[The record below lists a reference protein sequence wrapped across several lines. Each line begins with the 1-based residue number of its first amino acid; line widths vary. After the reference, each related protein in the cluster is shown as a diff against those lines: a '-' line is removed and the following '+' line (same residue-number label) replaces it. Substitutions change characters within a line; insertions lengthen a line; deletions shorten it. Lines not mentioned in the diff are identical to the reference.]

1 VGADLPTALHGIFL
15 ISRSANFNNAHRHH
29 RVFLSEGPESLHQ
42 EGEMRYRNVLVNLGL
57 LAGLAVGAAG
67 TLSARDWDDAWRGD
81 YQRQDRRHEYR
92 DLKGDQARVYAMRA
106 DIARDRAR
114 LNEDIR
120 CGREAAAARDAADL
134 ARDQRA
140 LQAQLR
146 DIRHDQ
152 HDLYRDEQSYQRW
165 R

>member
-1 VGADLPTALHGIFL
+1 MTHTKLFALAAL
-15 ISRSANFNNAHRHH
+15 
-29 RVFLSEGPESLHQ
+29 
-42 EGEMRYRNVLVNLGL
+42 
-57 LAGLAVGAAG
+57 AAG
-67 TLSARDWDDAWRGD
+67 MALPAAAQEWRDVRSD
-81 YQRQDRRHEYR
+81 Y
-92 DLKGDQARVYAMRA
+92 ARVSRMQA

-120 CGREAAAARDAADL
+120 CGRTAAASRDAADL

-140 LQAQLR
+140 LDAQYR

-152 HDLYRDEQSYQRW
+152 RRDW

>member
-1 VGADLPTALHGIFL
+1 
-15 ISRSANFNNAHRHH
+15 
-29 RVFLSEGPESLHQ
+29 
-42 EGEMRYRNVLVNLGL
+42 MRYTKYFAGFALAAGMLTAGASSLSAQEWRNVR
-57 LAGLAVGAAG
+57 
-67 TLSARDWDDAWRGD
+67 RD
-81 YQRQDRRHEYR
+81 YRRI
-92 DLKGDQARVYAMRA
+92 DAMRN

-120 CGREAAAARDAADL
+120 CGRQAAAARDAADL

-140 LQAQLR
+140 LNAQER

-152 HDLYRDEQSYQRW
+152 YRNSW